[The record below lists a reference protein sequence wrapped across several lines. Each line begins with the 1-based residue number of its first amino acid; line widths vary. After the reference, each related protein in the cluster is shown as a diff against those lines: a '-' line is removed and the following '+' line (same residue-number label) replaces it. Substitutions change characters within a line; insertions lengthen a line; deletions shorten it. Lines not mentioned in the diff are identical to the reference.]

1 MKIKQTID
9 KIPGGMMLI
18 PLFLGALI
26 HTLWGEA
33 GEYFG
38 SFTKGL
44 MTGTVP
50 ILAVWFFCMGASIDV
65 RATGTVLRK
74 SGTLVLT
81 KIAVA
86 WVVALIAMQFLPV
99 GGIEKGI
106 FAGLSVLA
114 LISAMDM
121 TNGGLYASIMQQY
134 GTKEEAGAFVLM
146 SLESGPLMTMIILG
160 STGMAVFEPHTF
172 VGAVLPFL
180 VGFALGNIDHDLR
193 AYFGKA
199 TQTLIPFF
207 GFALG
212 SSIDLTVIWQTGLLG
227 IMLGLTVIVVTGIP
241 LMLAD
246 RFIGGGNG
254 TAGLAASST
263 AGAAVANPMIV
274 ATMKPEF
281 MPAAEAATALVAA
294 SIIVTSILVP
304 ILTAYWSGYVAR
316 KKGIRPGIAPAAG
329 AISAPPSSASDK
341 PKTV

>member
-1 MKIKQTID
+1 MMKIKQSIE
-9 KIPGGMMLI
+9 KIPGGMMLV
-18 PLFLGALI
+18 PLFIGAI
-26 HTLWGEA
+26 VHTFWAGA

-38 SFTKGL
+38 SFTNGL

-86 WVVALIAMQFLPV
+86 WVVAMIASSFLPE
-99 GGIEKGI
+99 GGIQTGF

-114 LISAMDM
+114 LVAAMDM

-134 GTKEEAGAFVLM
+134 GSKEEAGAFVLM
-146 SLESGPLMTMIILG
+146 SLESGPLVTMLILG
-160 STGMAVFEPHTF
+160 STGLAVFEPQTF

-180 VGFALGNIDHDLR
+180 IGFLLGNLDHDLR
-193 AYFGKA
+193 EYFGKA
-199 TQTLIPFF
+199 THTLIPFF

-212 SSIDLTVIWQTGLLG
+212 CTIDLGVILQTGVLGILLG
-227 IMLGLTVIVVTGIP
+227 IAVIIITGIP

-246 RFIGGGNG
+246 KYIGGGNG

-263 AGAAVANPMIV
+263 AGAAVANPVIV
-274 ATMKPEF
+274 ANMKPEF
-281 MPAAEAATALVAA
+281 LPVAQSATALVAA
-294 SIIVTSILVP
+294 CVIVTSILVP
-304 ILTAYWSGYVAR
+304 ILTAYWAKYQNKNGKANISGADDLSLQ
-316 KKGIRPGIAPAAG
+316 KAKA
-329 AISAPPSSASDK
+329 
-341 PKTV
+341 